1 MTKREA
7 EMLAKNWRLGNKF
20 RKKSLTKKYDL
31 KKATSP
37 NTGRV
42 KMGIRIDIENNP
54 KDYKAALDDDGSLI
68 FFTGKPM
75 KRIQVSDLF
84 VPPKAR
90 KEEVMEQNIDYQF
103 VKLKSLFQNED
114 VETLKIFSESYDI
127 DFENTSIVDIKKTF
141 SNFVIERTQYQL
153 VAQKTDGTEI
163 KSKFYNDENDLSD
176 MVKKCEELEEYEST
190 YVLKRIVGTD
200 EEQEDKVDYS
210 KGLDDDDENNEGKED
225 DNPEYYSDA
234 VEKLSSSD
242 RAELYKLTTLALKQI
257 PHSPKQ
263 KKTIKKIN
271 QIRVKSGMKP
281 LKEMEIDEL
290 DEITESVVEQ
300 MMYKKGDTV
309 SLLSMDKKETGK
321 AKVKSVAKAKPNKF
335 GIKNYYVTNKGVFS
349 DMEVVGTP
357 AYKSRFKGNTEKE
370 VMKALNRGERP
381 GMKSL
386 LSLMNSDKMSE
397 SVEKNLPTMIN
408 KVKGGDK
415 KIMTKLSD
423 LLKKK
428 KNPKDIAKEFKKL
441 STQSKDYVMGVLS
454 TNDKD
459 ELLQKGKVLKQML
472 TVYEQ
477 ETELKKSRLD
487 ARTRAFREK
496 LHRLGYVKKPIVT
509 EEEII
514 NEQESE
520 HEIKVGNY
528 TTNHFYMCGSAQ
540 KTMKANADKE
550 GAEELTKLQDQFYK
564 LEKEVMDAGKPTQE
578 QIGIAHDLY
587 HKIDHLGKARK
598 IEMPYM
604 KDHLN
609 SILKGDPKPGFGRTD
624 IKKEEVVDEAKDI
637 EAAFDGKD
645 SDYKKLMKDLKRAR
659 IKVKDEDEMDGFTI
673 FRLNGSDYAIDKMLN
688 KYPDLQVNEKFKKRF
703 VKNIKSIKKNARSLP
718 LSRDYILNTDNLDK
732 LTPMNNQMA
741 RAKLSTN
748 YDHPK
753 YGSGTEIETKKGAVL
768 IKPEVAELYM
778 KSRDRLPD
786 PIKKNMDK
794 MALRSPDGLF
804 TVLQAALNDL
814 QTGMIESITKVLD
827 EDAVARARE
836 KQDLAR
842 KHKAEIE
849 REKEEIKSIRSEE
862 TILEGEPDMENKV
875 NEKSMKDFNSTF
887 KGSKSE
893 FEKLKKDLAK
903 NNMKV
908 KIIKKY
914 PDGQIDFFVQAKNPR
929 FVKKIQ
935 KDIEKRYDASLS
947 TIPESVQIDEKKIA
961 GLEKK
966 SEKSGVPYGILK
978 QVYNRGMA
986 AWRTGHRPGT
996 TPQQWAFARVN
1007 SFLTGGKTRTT
1018 ADKDLWAKASAAKKK
1033 KKK

>member
-263 KKTIKKIN
+263 KETIKKLN
-271 QIRVKSGMKP
+271 QIRVKGGMKP

-309 SLLSMDKKETGK
+309 SLLSMDRKETGK

-386 LSLMNSDKMSE
+386 LSLMNSDKISE

-528 TTNHFYMCGSAQ
+528 TTTHFYMCGSAQ

-564 LEKEVMDAGKPTQE
+564 LEKAVMDAGKPTQE

-624 IKKEEVVDEAKDI
+624 IKKEEVVD
-637 EAAFDGKD
+637 
-645 SDYKKLMKDLKRAR
+645 
-659 IKVKDEDEMDGFTI
+659 
-673 FRLNGSDYAIDKMLN
+673 
-688 KYPDLQVNEKFKKRF
+688 EKFKKRF

-935 KDIEKRYDASLS
+935 KDIEKKYDASLS

-966 SEKSGVPYGILK
+966 SKKSGVPYGILK